1 MMAEQDLVEIV
12 QIAVADLNHEEHQ
25 TDADPPGRK
34 RARMDI
40 SQETSIKSMLVS
52 ISQAICQR
60 LDSMEAKLQVLEA
73 TCRGLVEKLDTAMGK
88 NQSTIQVP
96 MVSGSPFG
104 ATQTCDKVRPRL

>member
-1 MMAEQDLVEIV
+1 
-12 QIAVADLNHEEHQ
+12 
-25 TDADPPGRK
+25 
-34 RARMDI
+34 MDKKLFFFFFCI
-40 SQETSIKSMLVS
+40 SLTFCFQSMLIS

-73 TCRGLVEKLDTAMGK
+73 TCRGLVEKLDTVMGK

-104 ATQTCDKVRPRL
+104 ATQTCDKVRW